1 MKKLLRAWLKR
12 TARSA
17 PVLGRSDVK
26 NPQGFKQ
33 ITRRYVWS
41 LLCPGTG
48 TLRPIRLFAQT
59 LSLTLILLAGD
70 SLPAQTTLANASGIM
85 RSASRQF
92 IVVDRRGAM
101 TAQRHTE
108 TDPSSKLLK
117 LEPALLVVSCE
128 RIKQALCTDLD
139 ATRDWNAR
147 VNITLR
153 AGGDITI
160 AKERVGRTW
169 SYRLEVPQL
178 VDRTQFIR
186 AIVRVVLQE
195 MADRNPGNHD
205 AEIPPWLSEGITQ
218 HLLASRDA
226 ELILPPPD
234 NKLGAM
240 TVGPTTILIRD
251 PDPLATAR
259 RILHSA
265 PPPTIEQLS
274 WPDPQTL
281 DSDEGEIFRR
291 SAQLFVSELMKLKG
305 GKENLRATIAGLN
318 SCYNWQTAFLR
329 SFSSQFPNLL
339 ALEKWWALQVSYFVG
354 RDNHH
359 FWTHDE
365 TATKLDE
372 LLRARVAIR
381 IAVGA
386 TPSRSDVSLQVVIR
400 EWDTIR
406 QTITLR
412 EKLRDLEQARI
423 RVAPEYMR
431 LVDEYRVALAD
442 YLKKR
447 EKSGATFLGVRT
459 SASTQEVVQKTVRT
473 LDDLDTQ
480 RALLIRTLA
489 IDSGK

>member
-1 MKKLLRAWLKR
+1 MKTLLA
-12 TARSA
+12 
-17 PVLGRSDVK
+17 LGM
-26 NPQGFKQ
+26 
-33 ITRRYVWS
+33 
-41 LLCPGTG
+41 
-48 TLRPIRLFAQT
+48 LF
-59 LSLTLILLAGD
+59 LAGD
-70 SLPAQTTLANASGIM
+70 TLTAQTTLPNASGIM
-85 RSASRQF
+85 RSASGQF
-92 IVVDRRGAM
+92 IIIDRRGAM
-101 TAQRHTE
+101 TDQRHTA
-108 TDPSSKLLK
+108 TGSDPKLLE

-139 ATRDWNAR
+139 TARDWTAR

-160 AKERVGRTW
+160 AKDRAGRTW

-205 AEIPPWLSEGITQ
+205 AEIPPWLSEGLTQ

-234 NKLGAM
+234 NRLG
-240 TVGPTTILIRD
+240 TLNIGPTTIVIRD

-259 RILHSA
+259 RILHAA

-274 WPDPQTL
+274 WPDPNTL
-281 DSDEGEIFRR
+281 DSDEGEVFRR

-305 GKENLRATIAGLN
+305 GKKNLRATIAGLN

-329 SFSSQFPNLL
+329 SFSSQFPNALS
-339 ALEKWWALQVSYFVG
+339 LEKWWALQVSYFVG
-354 RDNHH
+354 RDNRH
-359 FWTHDE
+359 FWTHGE
-365 TATKLDE
+365 SASKLDE

-381 IAVGA
+381 IAAGA
-386 TPSRSDVSLQVVIR
+386 MPSRSDVSLQVVIS

-406 QTITLR
+406 QNITLR
-412 EKLRDLEQARI
+412 EKLKDLEQARI
-423 RVAPEYMR
+423 RVAPAYMK
-431 LVDEYRVALAD
+431 LVDEYRVTLAD
-442 YLKKR
+442 YLKRR

-459 SASTQEVVQKTVRT
+459 SASTREVVQQTARV
-473 LDDLDTQ
+473 LDDLDTK

>member
-1 MKKLLRAWLKR
+1 MKTLLA
-12 TARSA
+12 
-17 PVLGRSDVK
+17 LG
-26 NPQGFKQ
+26 
-33 ITRRYVWS
+33 I
-41 LLCPGTG
+41 
-48 TLRPIRLFAQT
+48 LF
-59 LSLTLILLAGD
+59 LAGD
-70 SLPAQTTLANASGIM
+70 SLVAQTMLPNASGIM
-85 RSASRQF
+85 RSASGQF
-92 IVVDRRGAM
+92 IIIDRRGAM
-101 TAQRHTE
+101 TTQRRTA
-108 TDPSSKLLK
+108 TDSDTKLLE

-139 ATRDWNAR
+139 AARDWTAR

-178 VDRTQFIR
+178 VDRTRFIR
-186 AIVRVVLQE
+186 SIVRVLLQE

-205 AEIPPWLSEGITQ
+205 AEIPPWLSEGLTQ

-226 ELILPPPD
+226 ELILPPPG
-234 NKLGAM
+234 NRLGAM

-251 PDPLATAR
+251 PDPLETAR
-259 RILHSA
+259 RVLHSA

-274 WPDPQTL
+274 WPDPDTL
-281 DSDEGEIFRR
+281 DSDEGEVFRR
-291 SAQLFVSELMKLKG
+291 SAQLFVSELMKIKG
-305 GKENLRATIAGLN
+305 GKENLRATVAGLN

-329 SFSSQFPNLL
+329 SFSSQFPNVL

-359 FWTHDE
+359 FWKHE
-365 TATKLDE
+365 ESATKLDE

-381 IAVGA
+381 VQAGA
-386 TPSRSDVSLQVVIR
+386 MPSHSDVSLQIVIR

-406 QTITLR
+406 QNITLR
-412 EKLRDLEQARI
+412 EKLKDLEQART

-431 LVDEYRVALAD
+431 LVDEYRVTLAN
-442 YLKKR
+442 YLSKR

-459 SASTQEVVQKTVRT
+459 SASTQEVVQQTARI
-473 LDDLDTQ
+473 LDDLDTK
-480 RALLIRTLA
+480 RAQLSATL
-489 IDSGK
+489 DKESKK

>member
-1 MKKLLRAWLKR
+1 MKILLA
-12 TARSA
+12 
-17 PVLGRSDVK
+17 LGM
-26 NPQGFKQ
+26 
-33 ITRRYVWS
+33 
-41 LLCPGTG
+41 
-48 TLRPIRLFAQT
+48 LF
-59 LSLTLILLAGD
+59 LAGD
-70 SLPAQTTLANASGIM
+70 SLVAQTTLANASGIM
-85 RSASRQF
+85 RSASGQF
-92 IVVDRRGAM
+92 IIIDRRGALTSQRR
-101 TAQRHTE
+101 TA
-108 TDPSSKLLK
+108 TDSDPKLLE

-139 ATRDWNAR
+139 APRDWSAR

-178 VDRTQFIR
+178 VDRTRFIR
-186 AIVRVVLQE
+186 SIVRVVLQE

-205 AEIPPWLSEGITQ
+205 AEIPSWLSEGLTQ

-226 ELILPPPD
+226 ELILPPPG
-234 NKLGAM
+234 NKLGGM

-251 PDPLATAR
+251 PDPLETAR

-265 PPPTIEQLS
+265 SPPTIEQLS
-274 WPDPQTL
+274 WPDPNTL
-281 DSDEGEIFRR
+281 DSDEGEVFRR

-305 GKENLRATIAGLN
+305 GKANLRATLAGLN

-329 SFSSQFPNLL
+329 SFSSQFPNVL

-354 RDNHH
+354 RDNHQ
-359 FWTHDE
+359 FWTHGE
-365 TATKLDE
+365 SASKLDE

-381 IAVGA
+381 IAAGA
-386 TPSRSDVSLQVVIR
+386 MPSRSDVSLQVVIR

-406 QTITLR
+406 QNITLR
-412 EKLRDLEQARI
+412 EKLRDLELARI

-431 LVDEYRVALAD
+431 LVDEYRVTLAD
-442 YLKKR
+442 YLTKR

-459 SASTQEVVQKTVRT
+459 SASTQEVVQRT
-473 LDDLDTQ
+473 ARALDDLDTK
-480 RALLIRTLA
+480 RALLSATLA
-489 IDSGK
+489 KESGK

>member
-1 MKKLLRAWLKR
+1 MKILLA
-12 TARSA
+12 
-17 PVLGRSDVK
+17 LG
-26 NPQGFKQ
+26 
-33 ITRRYVWS
+33 I
-41 LLCPGTG
+41 
-48 TLRPIRLFAQT
+48 LF
-59 LSLTLILLAGD
+59 LAGD

-85 RSASRQF
+85 RSASGQF
-92 IVVDRRGAM
+92 IIIDRRGALTSQRR
-101 TAQRHTE
+101 TA
-108 TDPSSKLLK
+108 TDSDPKLLE

-139 ATRDWNAR
+139 APRDWSAR

-178 VDRTQFIR
+178 VDRTRFIR
-186 AIVRVVLQE
+186 SIVRVVLQE

-205 AEIPPWLSEGITQ
+205 AEIPSWLSEGFTQ

-226 ELILPPPD
+226 ELILPPPG
-234 NKLGAM
+234 NKLGGM

-251 PDPLATAR
+251 PDPLETAR

-265 PPPTIEQLS
+265 SPPTIEQLS
-274 WPDPQTL
+274 WPDPNTL
-281 DSDEGEIFRR
+281 DSDEGEVFRR

-305 GKENLRATIAGLN
+305 GKANLRATLAGLN

-329 SFSSQFPNLL
+329 SFSSQFPNVL

-354 RDNHH
+354 RDNHQ
-359 FWTHDE
+359 FWTHGE
-365 TATKLDE
+365 SASKLDE

-381 IAVGA
+381 IAAGA
-386 TPSRSDVSLQVVIR
+386 MPSRSDVSLQVVIR

-406 QTITLR
+406 QNITLR
-412 EKLRDLEQARI
+412 EKLRDLELARI

-431 LVDEYRVALAD
+431 LVDEYRVTLAD
-442 YLKKR
+442 YLTKR

-459 SASTQEVVQKTVRT
+459 SASTQEVVQRT
-473 LDDLDTQ
+473 ARALDDLDTK
-480 RALLIRTLA
+480 RALLSATLA
-489 IDSGK
+489 KESGK